1 MVAMSLSLPIPVT
14 TTHEPENTAWL
25 GCLIEA
31 ETPGDVCTLIENL
44 LQAQPHCLKA
54 RVLMLAHRKE
64 QRAAEAQA
72 PDAEELALARD
83 ALKAADGV
91 RVSVDGRRHALALLD
106 AQQVVLLLTMT
117 IEGSAK
123 NLLANMGAHL
133 QLGVRQLR
141 HTIKLAELYD
151 SHSQLEHSENLQRA
165 LFSISELSSSELDM
179 PEMLREIHRIVSGLM
194 YAENF
199 FIVRC
204 NPEQQTLRFLYYADI
219 KDEDKPQT
227 NRDMRLE
234 DRRHTLTWYLLTQGK
249 PLMGSNEQLL
259 EQVNGPLVIAGPDS
273 DDWLGVPMLRDGQV
287 QGALVVQSYGTGIVY
302 SYSDLTLLE
311 FVGNHIL
318 TALERKEIKDELE
331 RRVRERTEELAEVNR
346 GLLQEVRE
354 RHRAER
360 LQEALF
366 QVAQLATA
374 DIDENAFYERVH
386 AVVGRLLDAKNF
398 FIALLS
404 DDRTKL
410 EFPYFMDTG
419 VRHQLSRPVGRGLSE
434 YVLRRGL
441 PWSGTRDDI
450 VALTQDGE
458 VVPHHIGEPSAC
470 WLGVPLKVD
479 ESVIGLVAVQSYEN
493 DTGYGPQEQEL
504 LSFVALQIAN
514 SIYRRR
520 SAAALHL
527 ANLRL
532 EHRVEERTQELRAEI
547 ARREQMQQQLHHQV
561 MHDPLTGLPNRG
573 YLRER
578 LDRVLHGIQSDP
590 NRRCALLYIDV
601 DRFKVIND
609 SLGHLAGDE
618 FLKAVAVRL
627 LTHVREPDMVA
638 RLSGD
643 EFAIL
648 LEDIE
653 NTNTATII
661 ADRVLQAVATPLRI
675 SGKELEPSV
684 SVGIAC
690 GDSSYLDA
698 DELIRDADMALYQ
711 AKELGRKRFVV
722 FDEAL
727 AKGMVDVLAME
738 SELRKA
744 LRQNE
749 FEPHFQPICQL
760 NDGKVVGYEALI
772 RWNHPQRGLLR
783 PSDFVKIAEDSGLI
797 EAIDWRL
804 FELSCR
810 LLAQHGLND
819 SFITFNVSA
828 LHLRHVDFDVRVMKM
843 LERTGLSPS
852 RLVTEV
858 TEGALLDN
866 PESVRAVLDR
876 LRNAGVGAALDD
888 FGTGYSSLSYL
899 HSLPLRMLKIDRAF
913 VHELDKA
920 GSSNSTTV
928 VAAILALA
936 HALNIQVIAEG
947 IETQAQLET
956 LVSMGCEMG
965 QGYLLGSPA
974 PMAHWMDP
982 PASPGTT

>member
-1 MVAMSLSLPIPVT
+1 MSRTLPIQART
-14 TTHEPENTAWL
+14 IEEPDHAAWL
-25 GCLIEA
+25 GRLIEA
-31 ETPGDVCTLIENL
+31 TTPQEVGALIETL
-44 LQAQPHCLKA
+44 ARKQAGCA
-54 RVLMLAHRKE
+54 RAQVLWLNPYGHQHATDTPL
-64 QRAAEAQA
+64 
-72 PDAEELALARD
+72 PDSHVMELARN
-83 ALKAADGV
+83 ALKAGEGLLSADGK
-91 RVSVDGRRHALALLD
+91 HYALTLLS
-106 AQQVVLLLTMT
+106 QEQVVLVLSLGGD
-117 IEGSAK
+117 IAAK
-123 NLLANMGAHL
+123 TLLASTSPYL
-133 QLGVRQLR
+133 QLGVRQLY
-141 HTIKLAELYD
+141 HAMKLADLYD
-151 SHSQLEHSENLQRA
+151 SHTQLEHSENLQRA
-165 LFSISELSSSELDM
+165 LFAISDLSGSSLDM
-179 PEMLREIHRIVSGLM
+179 PDMLREIHRIVSGLM

-199 FIVRC
+199 FIVRY
-204 NPEQQTLRFLYYADI
+204 NPERDTMRFLYYADTQ
-219 KDEDKPQT
+219 DQNQPNTTCDF
-227 NRDMRLE
+227 RLE
-234 DRRHTLTWYLLTQGK
+234 ERRHTLTWYLLTQGK
-249 PLMGSNEQLL
+249 PLIGNAEQLL
-259 EQVNGPLVIAGPDS
+259 SQVNGPVILAGPDS
-273 DDWLGVPMLRDGQV
+273 DDWLGVPMLHNGSV
-287 QGALVVQSYGTGIVY
+287 HGALVVQSYRTGQVY
-302 SYSDLTLLE
+302 SRDDLTLLE
-311 FVGNHIL
+311 FVGSHIL
-318 TALERKEIKDELE
+318 TALERKESKDELE
-331 RRVRERTEELAEVNR
+331 RRVRQRTEELAEVNR
-346 GLLQEVRE
+346 GLRQEVRE
-354 RHRAER
+354 RQRAEH

-366 QVAQLATA
+366 RLAQLATA
-374 DIDENAFYERVH
+374 DIDESAFYERVH
-386 AVVGRLLDAKNF
+386 AVVGGLLDAKNF

-404 DDRTKL
+404 DDRSKL
-410 EFPYFMDTG
+410 DFPYYIDAG
-419 VRHQLSRPVGRGLSE
+419 VHHTLSRPVGHGLSE
-434 YVLRRGL
+434 YVIRLGE
-441 PWSGTRDDI
+441 PWFGNQADI
-450 VALTQDGE
+450 AVLMRSGE
-458 VVPHHIGEPSAC
+458 VVRHGIGEPCAC

-479 ESVIGLVAVQSYEN
+479 ESTIGVVVVQSYDPN
-493 DTGYGPQEQEL
+493 ASYGAAEKEL

-532 EHRVEERTQELRAEI
+532 EHRVEERTRELRAEI

-578 LDRVLHGIQSDP
+578 LDAILNAIQHEP
-590 NRRCALLYIDV
+590 HRRCALLYLDV

-618 FLKAVAVRL
+618 FLKVIAMRL

-653 NTNTATII
+653 VTATATAI

-711 AKELGRKRFVV
+711 AKQLGRKRFAV

-727 AKGMVDVLAME
+727 AKDMVDVLTME

-749 FEPHFQPICQL
+749 FEPYFQPIL
-760 NDGKVVGYEALI
+760 RLVDGKIMGYEALI

-783 PSDFVKIAEDSGLI
+783 PMDFVPIAEESGLI

-804 FELSCR
+804 FEMSCR
-810 LLAQHGLND
+810 LLAQRG
-819 SFITFNVSA
+819 SPEAFVTFNVSA
-828 LHLRHVDFDVRVMKM
+828 MHLRHADFDTRILKM
-843 LERTGLSPS
+843 LERTGLAPS

-866 PESVRAVLDR
+866 PESVRAMLDR
-876 LRNAGVGAALDD
+876 LRSVGVGAALDD

-899 HSLPLRMLKIDRAF
+899 HSLPMRMLKIDRAF
-913 VHELDKA
+913 VHELDKV
-920 GSSNSTTV
+920 GSKNSTTV

-947 IETQAQLET
+947 IETQAQFDT
-956 LVSMGCEMG
+956 LLSMGCEMG
-965 QGYLLGSPA
+965 QGYLLGRPE
-974 PMAHWMDP
+974 PTDHWL
-982 PASPGTT
+982 

>member
-1 MVAMSLSLPIPVT
+1 MLRLDVQSE
-14 TTHEPENTAWL
+14 HPE
-25 GCLIEA
+25 
-31 ETPGDVCTLIENL
+31 
-44 LQAQPHCLKA
+44 
-54 RVLMLAHRKE
+54 
-64 QRAAEAQA
+64 A
-72 PDAEELALARD
+72 PTSAEELLLAQEATR
-83 ALKAADGV
+83 AVDGV
-91 RVSVDGRRHALALLD
+91 KVSVDGRQYALSLLNEER
-106 AQQVVLLLTMT
+106 VVLLLMLSA
-117 IEGSAK
+117 EGSAK
-123 NLLANMGAHL
+123 TVLANAGPYL
-133 QLGVRQLR
+133 QLGVRQL
-141 HTIKLAELYD
+141 HHAIKLADLYD

-165 LFSISELSSSELDM
+165 LFAISDLAGSNLDM

-199 FIVRC
+199 FIVRYH
-204 NPEQQTLRFLYYADI
+204 PERETLRFLYYADI
-219 KDEDKPQT
+219 NDQDQPDT
-227 NRDMRLE
+227 NRDIRLE
-234 DRRHTLTWYLLTQGK
+234 DRQHTLTWYLLAQGK

-259 EQVNGPLVIAGPDS
+259 EQVDGPLILSGPDS
-273 DDWLGVPMLRDGQV
+273 DDWLGVPMLHNGQV
-287 QGALVVQSYGTGIVY
+287 LGALVVQSYGSGIVY
-302 SYSDLTLLE
+302 SRDDLALLE
-311 FVGNHIL
+311 FVGSHIL
-318 TALERKEIKDELE
+318 TALARKESKDELE
-331 RRVRERTEELAEVNR
+331 LRVRQRTEELDRVNR
-346 GLLQEVRE
+346 GLRQEVRE

-366 QVAQLATA
+366 QIAQLATA
-374 DIDENAFYERVH
+374 DIDENTFYERVH
-386 AVVGRLLDAKNF
+386 TVVGRLLDAKNF

-410 EFPYFMDTG
+410 EFPYYMDAG
-419 VRHQLSRPVGRGLSE
+419 VHHTLTRPIGRGLSE
-434 YVLRRGL
+434 YVLRRGQ
-441 PWSGTRDDI
+441 PWSGSREDI
-450 VALTQDGE
+450 MELARKGE
-458 VVPHHIGEPSAC
+458 MVPHHIGEPSVC

-479 ESVIGLVAVQSYEN
+479 EAVIGLVVVQSYDKN
-493 DTGYGPQEQEL
+493 TSYGAPEQEL

-520 SAAALHL
+520 SAAALHM

-532 EHRVEERTQELRAEI
+532 EHRVEERTRELRAEI
-547 ARREQMQQQLHHQV
+547 VRREQMQQQLHHQV

-578 LDRVLHGIQSDP
+578 LDRVLQRIQGEP
-590 NRRCALLYIDV
+590 NRRCALLYMDI

-618 FLKAVAVRL
+618 FLKAIAMRL

-653 NTNTATII
+653 MIATATAI
-661 ADRVLQAVATPLRI
+661 ADRVLQAVAVPLRI

-690 GDSSYLDA
+690 GDASYLDA

-711 AKELGRKRFVV
+711 AKQLGRKRFAV

-727 AKGMVDVLAME
+727 AKDMVDVLAME

-749 FEPHFQPICQL
+749 FEPHFQPIYRL
-760 NDGKVVGYEALI
+760 ADNKVVGYEALI
-772 RWNHPQRGLLR
+772 RWNHPQRGLLK
-783 PSDFVKIAEDSGLI
+783 PHDFVKIAEDSGLI

-810 LLAQHGLND
+810 LLAQQAPSDL
-819 SFITFNVSA
+819 FITFNVSA
-828 LHLRHVDFDVRVMKM
+828 LHLRHTDFDTRVLKM

-852 RLVTEV
+852 RLITEV

-866 PESVRAVLDR
+866 PESVRTVLDR
-876 LRNAGVGAALDD
+876 LRIAGVGAALDD

-913 VHELDKA
+913 VLELDKD
-920 GSSNSTTV
+920 GRSNSTTV

-947 IETQAQLET
+947 IETQAQLDT
-956 LVSMGCEMG
+956 LLSMGCEMG
-965 QGYLLGSPA
+965 QGYLLGRPA
-974 PMAHWMDP
+974 PLAHW
-982 PASPGTT
+982 TE

>member
-1 MVAMSLSLPIPVT
+1 MSLSLPIHFASPK
-14 TTHEPENTAWL
+14 EPENTAWL
-25 GCLIEA
+25 GYLVEA
-31 ETPGDVCTLIENL
+31 ETPGEVCSLIQTLM
-44 LQAQPHCLKA
+44 QSQPYCLKA
-54 RVLMLAHRKE
+54 KVLMLASHDE
-64 QRAAEAQA
+64 QRFADLQ
-72 PDAEELALARD
+72 PTDPQELALAQS
-83 ALKAADGV
+83 ALQAADGM
-91 RVSVDGRRHALALLD
+91 RISADGRSHAVVLLN
-106 AQQVVLLLTMT
+106 AQQVVLLLTMAM
-117 IEGSAK
+117 EGSAK
-123 NLLANMGAHL
+123 TLLGNVGTYL
-133 QLGVRQLR
+133 QLGVRQLH

-165 LFSISELSSSELDM
+165 LFSISELSGSDLDM
-179 PEMLREIHRIVSGLM
+179 PDMLREIHRIVSGLM

-204 NPEQQTLRFLYYADI
+204 DPEHDTLRFLYYADI
-219 KDEDKPQT
+219 KDEDQPET
-227 NRDMRLE
+227 NRDMRME
-234 DRRHTLTWYLLTQGK
+234 DRRHTLTWYLISQGK

-273 DDWLGVPMLRDGQV
+273 DDWLGVPMLRDGLV

-302 SYSDLTLLE
+302 SHDDLTLLE
-311 FVGNHIL
+311 FVGSHIL
-318 TALERKEIKDELE
+318 TAVERKEAKEELE
-331 RRVRERTEELAEVNR
+331 RRVRQRTEELAEVNR

-374 DIDENAFYERVH
+374 DIDENTFYERVH
-386 AVVGRLLDAKNF
+386 AVVGGLLDAKNF

-410 EFPYFMDTG
+410 EFPYYMDVG

-434 YVLRRGL
+434 YVLRRGQ
-441 PWSGTRDDI
+441 PWSGTREEI
-450 VALTQDGE
+450 MALTHSGE
-458 VVPHHIGEPSAC
+458 VVPHHIGEPSAS

-479 ESVIGLVAVQSYEN
+479 EAVIGLVAVQSYESA
-493 DTGYGPQEQEL
+493 TSYGAPEQEL

-527 ANLRL
+527 ANLKL
-532 EHRVEERTQELRAEI
+532 EHRVEERTRELRAEI

-578 LDRVLHGIQSDP
+578 LDRVLNRIQSDP

-648 LEDIE
+648 LENIE
-653 NTNTATII
+653 NIDTATII

-711 AKELGRKRFVV
+711 AKELGRKRFAV

-749 FEPHFQPICQL
+749 FEPHFQPICRL
-760 NDGKVVGYEALI
+760 DGGKVVGYEALI

-804 FELSCR
+804 FEVSCR
-810 LLAQHGLND
+810 LLAQRGSSD
-819 SFITFNVSA
+819 PFITFNVSA
-828 LHLRHVDFDVRVMKM
+828 LHLRHADFDTRILKM
-843 LERTGLSPS
+843 LERTGLAPS

-876 LRNAGVGAALDD
+876 LRCVGVGAALDD

-947 IETQAQLET
+947 IETQAQLEA

-974 PMAHWMDP
+974 PIAHWMGAP
-982 PASPGTT
+982 KR

>member
-1 MVAMSLSLPIPVT
+1 MSRTLPIQT
-14 TTHEPENTAWL
+14 RSIEEPEHAAWL
-25 GCLIEA
+25 GRLIEA
-31 ETPGDVCTLIENL
+31 TTPGEVGSLIE
-44 LQAQPHCLKA
+44 
-54 RVLMLAHRKE
+54 
-64 QRAAEAQA
+64 
-72 PDAEELALARD
+72 ALARRQHGCPRAQVLWLNPYGNGNYPQASGNSLPD
-83 ALKAADGV
+83 TDVVELARGALKAGEGIH
-91 RVSVDGRRHALALLD
+91 SPDGRHYALTLLS
-106 AQQVVLLLTMT
+106 QEQVVLVLSLSG
-117 IEGSAK
+117 EVVAK
-123 NLLANMGAHL
+123 TLLATMSPYL
-133 QLGVRQLR
+133 QLGVRQLY
-141 HTIKLAELYD
+141 HAMKLADLYD
-151 SHSQLEHSENLQRA
+151 SHAQLEHSENLQRA
-165 LFSISELSSSELDM
+165 LFAISDLSGSNLEM
-179 PEMLREIHRIVSGLM
+179 PDMLREIHRIVSGLM

-199 FIVRC
+199 FIVRY
-204 NPEQQTLRFLYYADI
+204 NPERETMRFLYYADI
-219 KDEDKPQT
+219 QDQDQPDTTREIRLDE
-227 NRDMRLE
+227 
-234 DRRHTLTWYLLTQGK
+234 RRHTLTWYLLTQGK
-249 PLMGSNEQLL
+249 ALMGNDEQLM
-259 EQVNGPLVIAGPDS
+259 EQVNGPLILSGPDS
-273 DDWLGVPMLRDGQV
+273 DDWLGVPMLHNGSV
-287 QGALVVQSYGTGIVY
+287 HGALVVQSYGTGQVY
-302 SYSDLTLLE
+302 SRDDLALLE
-311 FVGNHIL
+311 FVGSHIL
-318 TALERKEIKDELE
+318 TSLERKESKDELE
-331 RRVRERTEELAEVNR
+331 RRVRQRTEELAEVNR
-346 GLLQEVRE
+346 GLRQEVRE

-374 DIDENAFYERVH
+374 DIDENTFYERVH
-386 AVVGRLLDAKNF
+386 AVVGRLLDARNF

-410 EFPYFMDTG
+410 DFPYYIDAG
-419 VRHQLSRPVGRGLSE
+419 VHHTLSRPIGRGLSE
-434 YVLRRGL
+434 YVLRLGE
-441 PWSGTRDDI
+441 PWSGKQEDI
-450 VALTQDGE
+450 ATLRQQGE
-458 VVPHHIGEPSAC
+458 VVPHSIGDPCAC

-479 ESVIGLVAVQSYEN
+479 ESTIGVVVVQSYDRN
-493 DTGYGPQEQEL
+493 ASYGPAEQEL

-532 EHRVEERTQELRAEI
+532 EHRVEERTRELRAEI

-578 LDRVLHGIQSDP
+578 LDMVLSMIQHEPS
-590 NRRCALLYIDV
+590 RHCALLYLDI

-609 SLGHLAGDE
+609 SLGHMAGDE
-618 FLKAVAVRL
+618 FLKAIAMRL

-653 NTNTATII
+653 VTATATAI
-661 ADRVLQAVATPLRI
+661 ADRVLHAVAAPLRI

-711 AKELGRKRFVV
+711 AKQLGRKRFAV

-727 AKGMVDVLAME
+727 AKDMVDVLTME

-749 FEPHFQPICQL
+749 FEPYFQPIFRL
-760 NDGKVVGYEALI
+760 GDGQIVGYEALI

-783 PSDFVKIAEDSGLI
+783 PMDFVRIAEDSGLI

-804 FELSCR
+804 FEMSCR
-810 LLAQHGLND
+810 LLAQKGPAEL
-819 SFITFNVSA
+819 FVTFNVSA
-828 LHLRHVDFDVRVMKM
+828 LHLRHADFDTRILKM

-852 RLVTEV
+852 RLITEV

-866 PESVRAVLDR
+866 PESVRNMLDR
-876 LRNAGVGAALDD
+876 LRSAGVGAALDD

-899 HSLPLRMLKIDRAF
+899 HSLPMRMLKIDRAF
-913 VHELDKA
+913 VHELDK
-920 GSSNSTTV
+920 GGKNSTTV

-947 IETQAQLET
+947 IETQAQFDT
-956 LVSMGCEMG
+956 LLSMGCEMG
-965 QGYLLGSPA
+965 QGYLLGRPG
-974 PMAHWMDP
+974 PIDHWL
-982 PASPGTT
+982 

>member
-1 MVAMSLSLPIPVT
+1 MSRTLPIPARPAN
-14 TTHEPENTAWL
+14 EPEHTAWL
-25 GCLIEA
+25 GRLIEA
-31 ETPGDVCTLIENL
+31 TTPEEVGLLIE
-44 LQAQPHCLKA
+44 A
-54 RVLMLAHRKE
+54 LAKE
-64 QRAAEAQA
+64 QPGCGQAKVLWLNANSHHHHAADPTP
-72 PDAEELALARD
+72 PDPALRELALI
-83 ALKAADGV
+83 ALKAADGIAQDGRYYALPLLAQEQV
-91 RVSVDGRRHALALLD
+91 VLVLTLSVDGAGK
-106 AQQVVLLLTMT
+106 T
-117 IEGSAK
+117 
-123 NLLANMGAHL
+123 LLANMSPYL
-133 QLGVRQLR
+133 QLAVRQLY
-141 HTIKLAELYD
+141 HAMKLADLYD
-151 SHSQLEHSENLQRA
+151 SHAQLEHSENLQRA
-165 LFSISELSSSELDM
+165 LFTISDLAGSSLEM
-179 PEMLREIHRIVSGLM
+179 PDMLREIHRIVSGLM
-194 YAENF
+194 YGENF
-199 FIVRC
+199 FIVRY
-204 NPEQQTLRFLYYADI
+204 NPEHETLRFLYYADI
-219 KDEDKPQT
+219 NDQDQPDT
-227 NRDMRLE
+227 TRDFLLE

-249 PLMGSNEQLL
+249 PLRGSNEQLL
-259 EQVNGPLVIAGPDS
+259 EQVNGPLILAGPDS
-273 DDWLGVPMLRDGQV
+273 DDWLGVPMLHNDKV
-287 QGALVVQSYGTGIVY
+287 HGALVVQSYGTGLVY
-302 SYSDLTLLE
+302 SRDDLALLE
-311 FVGNHIL
+311 FVGSHIL
-318 TALERKEIKDELE
+318 TAVERKESKDELE
-331 RRVRERTEELAEVNR
+331 RRVRQRTEELAQVNR
-346 GLLQEVRE
+346 GLRQEVRE

-374 DIDENAFYERVH
+374 DIDENTFYERVH

-404 DDRTKL
+404 DDRSKL
-410 EFPYFMDTG
+410 EFPYYMDAG
-419 VRHQLSRPVGRGLSE
+419 VRHSLIRPVGHGLSE
-434 YVLRRGL
+434 YVLRRGE
-441 PWSGTRDDI
+441 PWSGSREDI
-450 VALTQDGE
+450 MALAHSGE

-479 ESVIGLVAVQSYEN
+479 EAVIGVVVVQSYDKN
-493 DTGYGPQEQEL
+493 ASYGAADQEL

-520 SAAALHL
+520 SAAALHQ

-532 EHRVEERTQELRAEI
+532 EHRVEERTRELRAEI

-578 LDRVLHGIQSDP
+578 LDSILNTIQREP
-590 NRRCALLYIDV
+590 HRRCALLYLDV

-618 FLKAVAVRL
+618 FLKAIAMRL
-627 LTHVREPDMVA
+627 LAHVREPDMVA

-648 LEDIE
+648 LEEIE
-653 NTNTATII
+653 VTATATLI
-661 ADRVLQAVATPLRI
+661 ADRVLQAVAAPLRI

-711 AKELGRKRFVV
+711 AKQLGRKRFAV

-727 AKGMVDVLAME
+727 AKDMVDVLAME

-749 FEPHFQPICQL
+749 FEPHFQPIFRL
-760 NDGKVVGYEALI
+760 GDGKIVGYEALI
-772 RWNHPQRGLLR
+772 RWNHPQRGVLK
-783 PSDFVKIAEDSGLI
+783 PMDFVRIAEDSGLI

-810 LLAQHGLND
+810 LLAQKAPSD

-828 LHLRHVDFDVRVMKM
+828 LHLRHTDFDTRVLKM
-843 LERTGLSPS
+843 LERTGLPPT
-852 RLVTEV
+852 RLIAEV

-866 PESVRAVLDR
+866 PDSVRSMLDR
-876 LRNAGVGAALDD
+876 LRLAGVGAALDD

-899 HSLPLRMLKIDRAF
+899 HSLPMRMLKIDRAF
-913 VHELDKA
+913 VHELDKD

-947 IETQAQLET
+947 IETQAQFDAL
-956 LVSMGCEMG
+956 LSMGCEMG
-965 QGYLLGSPA
+965 QGYLLGRPA
-974 PMAHWMDP
+974 PIDSWL
-982 PASPGTT
+982 

>member
-1 MVAMSLSLPIPVT
+1 MSLSLPIPIT
-14 TTHEPENTAWL
+14 TTQEPDTAWL

-31 ETPGDVCTLIENL
+31 EAPGDVCLLIESL

-54 RVLMLAHRKE
+54 SVLMLTHQGEPPSAD
-64 QRAAEAQA
+64 ALAYD
-72 PDAEELALARD
+72 PDELALARD
-83 ALKAADGV
+83 ALKSDDGV
-91 RVSVDGRRHALALLD
+91 RLSSDGRRYALTLLG
-106 AQQVVLLLTMT
+106 AQQVVLLLTTT
-117 IEGSAK
+117 IEGVAK
-123 NLLANMGAHL
+123 AMLAKVDAYL
-133 QLGVRQLR
+133 QLGVRQLH

-151 SHSQLEHSENLQRA
+151 SHNQLEHSENLQRA
-165 LFSISELSSSELDM
+165 LFSISELSSSDLEMPDM
-179 PEMLREIHRIVSGLM
+179 LGEIHRIVSGLM

-199 FIVRC
+199 FIARYD
-204 NPEQQTLRFLYYADI
+204 PERETLRFLYYADI
-219 KDEDKPQT
+219 KDEDKPET
-227 NRDMRLE
+227 NRDMRME

-273 DDWLGVPMLRDGQV
+273 DDWLGVPMLRNGQV
-287 QGALVVQSYGTGIVY
+287 QGALVVQSYGTGLVY
-302 SYSDLTLLE
+302 SRDDLALLE

-318 TALERKEIKDELE
+318 TAVERKEIKDELE
-331 RRVRERTEELAEVNR
+331 RRVRQRTEELAEVNR

-374 DIDENAFYERVH
+374 DIDENTFYERVH
-386 AVVGRLLDAKNF
+386 TVVGRLLDAKNF

-410 EFPYFMDTG
+410 EFPYYMDTG

-434 YVLRRGL
+434 YVIRRGQ
-441 PWSGTRDDI
+441 PWSGTREDI
-450 VALTQDGE
+450 MALTRSGE
-458 VVPHHIGEPSAC
+458 VVPHHIGEPSDC

-479 ESVIGLVAVQSYEN
+479 ESVIGLIAVQSYEN
-493 DTGYGPQEQEL
+493 KACYGAQEQEL

-527 ANLRL
+527 ANLKL
-532 EHRVEERTQELRAEI
+532 EHRVEERTRELRAEI

-578 LDRVLHGIQSDP
+578 LDRILNRIQSDP

-653 NTNTATII
+653 NTETATII
-661 ADRVLQAVATPLRI
+661 ADRVLQAVAIPLRI

-690 GDSSYLDA
+690 GDASYLDA

-711 AKELGRKRFVV
+711 AKELGRKRFAI

-749 FEPHFQPICQL
+749 FEPHFQPICRL
-760 NDGKVVGYEALI
+760 GDGKVVGYEALI
-772 RWNHPQRGLLR
+772 RWNHPQRGVLR
-783 PSDFVKIAEDSGLI
+783 PMDFVKIAEDSGLI

-810 LLAQHGLND
+810 LLAQHAP
-819 SFITFNVSA
+819 SEPFITFNVSA
-828 LHLRHVDFDVRVMKM
+828 LHLRHADFDVRVLKM
-843 LERTGLSPS
+843 LERTGLMPE
-852 RLVTEV
+852 RLVAEV

-876 LRNAGVGAALDD
+876 LRCAGVGAALDD

-947 IETQAQLET
+947 IETQAQLDA

-974 PMAHWMDP
+974 PIAQWVDV
-982 PASPGTT
+982 SKPG

>member
-1 MVAMSLSLPIPVT
+1 M
-14 TTHEPENTAWL
+14 
-25 GCLIEA
+25 IEA
-31 ETPGDVCTLIENL
+31 ATPGEVGTLIENL
-44 LQAQPHCLKA
+44 FQSQPGCLQA
-54 RVLMLAHRKE
+54 RVLRLDVQSEHP
-64 QRAAEAQA
+64 EA
-72 PDAEELALARD
+72 PTSAEELLLAQEATR
-83 ALKAADGV
+83 AVDGV
-91 RVSVDGRRHALALLD
+91 KVSVDGRQYALSLLNEER
-106 AQQVVLLLTMT
+106 VVLLLMLSA
-117 IEGSAK
+117 EGSAK
-123 NLLANMGAHL
+123 TVLANAGPYL
-133 QLGVRQLR
+133 QLGVRQL
-141 HTIKLAELYD
+141 HHAIKLADLYD

-165 LFSISELSSSELDM
+165 LFAISDLAGSNLDM

-199 FIVRC
+199 FIVRYH
-204 NPEQQTLRFLYYADI
+204 PERETLRFLYYADI
-219 KDEDKPQT
+219 NDQDQPDT
-227 NRDMRLE
+227 NRDIRLE
-234 DRRHTLTWYLLTQGK
+234 DRQHTLTWYLLAQGK

-259 EQVNGPLVIAGPDS
+259 EQVDGPLILSGPDS
-273 DDWLGVPMLRDGQV
+273 DDWLGVPMLHNGQV
-287 QGALVVQSYGTGIVY
+287 LGALVVQSYGSGIVY
-302 SYSDLTLLE
+302 SRDDLALLE
-311 FVGNHIL
+311 FVGSHIL
-318 TALERKEIKDELE
+318 TALARKESKDELE
-331 RRVRERTEELAEVNR
+331 LRVRQRTEELDRVNR
-346 GLLQEVRE
+346 GLRQEVRE

-366 QVAQLATA
+366 QIAQLATA
-374 DIDENAFYERVH
+374 DIDENTFYERVH
-386 AVVGRLLDAKNF
+386 TVVGRLLDAKNF

-410 EFPYFMDTG
+410 EFPYYMDAG
-419 VRHQLSRPVGRGLSE
+419 VHHTLTRPIGRGLSE
-434 YVLRRGL
+434 YVLRRGQ
-441 PWSGTRDDI
+441 PWSGSREDI
-450 VALTQDGE
+450 MELARKGE
-458 VVPHHIGEPSAC
+458 MVPHHIGEPSVC

-479 ESVIGLVAVQSYEN
+479 EAVIGLVVVQSYDKN
-493 DTGYGPQEQEL
+493 TSYGAPEQEL

-520 SAAALHL
+520 SAAALHM

-532 EHRVEERTQELRAEI
+532 EHRVEERTRELRAEI
-547 ARREQMQQQLHHQV
+547 VRREQMQQQLHHQV

-578 LDRVLHGIQSDP
+578 LDRVLQRIQGEP
-590 NRRCALLYIDV
+590 NRRCALLYMDI

-618 FLKAVAVRL
+618 FLKAIAMRL

-653 NTNTATII
+653 MIATATAI
-661 ADRVLQAVATPLRI
+661 ADRVLQAVAVPLRI

-690 GDSSYLDA
+690 GDASYLDA

-711 AKELGRKRFVV
+711 AKQLGRKRFAV

-727 AKGMVDVLAME
+727 AKDMVDVLAME

-749 FEPHFQPICQL
+749 FEPHFQPIYRL
-760 NDGKVVGYEALI
+760 ADNKVVGYEALI
-772 RWNHPQRGLLR
+772 RWNHPQRGLLK
-783 PSDFVKIAEDSGLI
+783 PHDFVKIAEDSGLI

-810 LLAQHGLND
+810 LLAQQAPSDL
-819 SFITFNVSA
+819 FITFNVSA
-828 LHLRHVDFDVRVMKM
+828 LHLRHTDFDTRVLKM

-852 RLVTEV
+852 RLITEV

-866 PESVRAVLDR
+866 PESVRTVLDR
-876 LRNAGVGAALDD
+876 LRIAGVGAALDD

-913 VHELDKA
+913 VLELDKD
-920 GSSNSTTV
+920 GRSNSTTV

-947 IETQAQLET
+947 IETQAQLDT
-956 LVSMGCEMG
+956 LLSMGCEMG
-965 QGYLLGSPA
+965 QGYLLGRPA
-974 PMAHWMDP
+974 PLAHW
-982 PASPGTT
+982 TE

>member
-1 MVAMSLSLPIPVT
+1 MSRTLPIQARPASK
-14 TTHEPENTAWL
+14 PELTAWL
-25 GCLIEA
+25 GRLIEA
-31 ETPGDVCTLIENL
+31 ATPEEVGALIETL
-44 LQAQPHCLKA
+44 VQAQQGCAKA
-54 RVLMLAHRKE
+54 KVLWLNSPGEQHRS
-64 QRAAEAQA
+64 AQQ
-72 PDAEELALARD
+72 PSLDSTQLALAQA
-83 ALKAADGV
+83 ALASANGMQSTPDGK
-91 RVSVDGRRHALALLD
+91 HCALALLGEE
-106 AQQVVLLLTMT
+106 QVVLLLALTAD
-117 IEGSAK
+117 GSAK
-123 NLLANMGAHL
+123 TLLADANPYL
-133 QLGVRQLR
+133 QLGVRQL
-141 HTIKLAELYD
+141 HHAMKLANLYD
-151 SHSQLEHSENLQRA
+151 SHAQLEHSENLQRA
-165 LFSISELSSSELDM
+165 LFAISDLAGSSLDM
-179 PEMLREIHRIVSGLM
+179 PDMLHEIHRIVSGLM

-199 FIVRC
+199 FIVRYH
-204 NPEQQTLRFLYYADI
+204 PERDTMRFLYYADI
-219 KDEDKPQT
+219 EDKNQPDT
-227 NRDMRLE
+227 TRDMLLE
-234 DRRHTLTWYLLTQGK
+234 DRKHTLTWYLLTQGK

-259 EQVNGPLVIAGPDS
+259 EQVNGPLTLAGPDS
-273 DDWLGVPMLRDGQV
+273 DDWLGVPMLHNGKV
-287 QGALVVQSYGTGIVY
+287 MGALVVQSYGNRTVY
-302 SYSDLTLLE
+302 TRDDLSLLE

-318 TALERKEIKDELE
+318 TALERKESKDELE
-331 RRVRERTEELAEVNR
+331 RRVRQRTEELAQVNQ
-346 GLLQEVRE
+346 GLRQEVRE

-374 DIDENAFYERVH
+374 DIDENTFYERVH
-386 AVVGRLLDAKNF
+386 TVVGGLLDAKNF

-404 DDRTKL
+404 DDRSQL
-410 EFPYFMDTG
+410 EFPYYFDAGIHRTH
-419 VRHQLSRPVGRGLSE
+419 VRPLGRGLSE
-434 YVLRRGL
+434 YVLRRGQ
-441 PWSGTRDDI
+441 PWSGSREDI
-450 VALTQDGE
+450 LALTRSGE

-479 ESVIGLVAVQSYEN
+479 EAVIGLVVVQSY
-493 DTGYGPQEQEL
+493 DQHASYGAADQEL

-520 SAAALHL
+520 SAAALHQ

-532 EHRVEERTQELRAEI
+532 EHRVEERTRELRAEI
-547 ARREQMQQQLHHQV
+547 VRREQMQQQLHHQV

-578 LDRVLHGIQSDP
+578 LDSILSLIQHEPS
-590 NRRCALLYIDV
+590 RRCALLYLDV

-618 FLKAVAVRL
+618 FLKAIAVRL

-653 NTNTATII
+653 VTATATAI
-661 ADRVLQAVATPLRI
+661 ASRVLQAVAMPLRI

-690 GDSSYLDA
+690 GDASYLDA

-711 AKELGRKRFVV
+711 AKQLGRKRFVV

-727 AKGMVDVLAME
+727 AKDMVDVLAME

-749 FEPHFQPICQL
+749 FEPHFQPICRL
-760 NDGKVVGYEALI
+760 SDGQVVGYEALI
-772 RWNHPQRGLLR
+772 RWNHPQRGLLK

-810 LLAQHGLND
+810 LLAQKVPGD
-819 SFITFNVSA
+819 PFITFNVSA
-828 LHLRHVDFDVRVMKM
+828 LHLRHVDFDTRVLKM
-843 LERTGLSPS
+843 LERTGLSPA
-852 RLVTEV
+852 RLITEV

-866 PESVRAVLDR
+866 PESVRTMLDR
-876 LRNAGVGAALDD
+876 LRTAGVGAALDD

-947 IETQAQLET
+947 IETQEQFET
-956 LVSMGCEMG
+956 LLSMGCEMG
-965 QGYLLGSPA
+965 QGYLLGRPA
-974 PMAHWMDP
+974 PIAHWLDP
-982 PASPGTT
+982 SDTQGQD

>member
-1 MVAMSLSLPIPVT
+1 MSRTLPVPAKSLQ
-14 TTHEPENTAWL
+14 EPENTAWL

-31 ETPGDVCTLIENL
+31 ETPGEVCTLLETL
-44 LQAQPHCLKA
+44 LEAQPYCINAKA
-54 RVLMLAHRKE
+54 VMLNHV
-64 QRAAEAQA
+64 QDDAQPLTA
-72 PDAEELALARD
+72 DELSLAQTALQ
-83 ALKAADGV
+83 AADGNPV
-91 RVSVDGRRHALALLD
+91 TVDGRRYAVPLLAG
-106 AQQVVLLLTMT
+106 QQVVLLLSLTVD
-117 IEGSAK
+117 SAIK
-123 NLLANMGAHL
+123 SLLANVSPYL
-133 QLGVRQLR
+133 QLGVRQLH
-141 HTIKLAELYD
+141 HTIKLAELHD

-165 LFSISELSSSELDM
+165 LFSISELSGSKRDM
-179 PEMLREIHRIVSGLM
+179 PDMLCEIHHIVSGLM

-199 FIVRC
+199 FIVRYY
-204 NPEQQTLRFLYYADI
+204 PERETLRFLYYADI
-219 KDEDKPQT
+219 NDQDKPDT
-227 NRDMRLE
+227 NRDMQLE
-234 DRRHTLTWYLLTQGK
+234 DRRHTLTWYLLAQGK

-273 DDWLGVPMLRDGQV
+273 DDWLGVPMVRDGQV
-287 QGALVVQSYGTGIVY
+287 EGALVVQSYGTGLVY
-302 SYSDLTLLE
+302 SRDDLALLE

-318 TALERKEIKDELE
+318 TALERKESKDELE
-331 RRVRERTEELAEVNR
+331 RRVRQRTEELDLVNR
-346 GLLQEVRE
+346 GLRAEVHE

-374 DIDENAFYERVH
+374 DIDENTFYERVH
-386 AVVGRLLDAKNF
+386 LVVGRLLDAENF

-410 EFPYFMDTG
+410 EFPYYMDAG
-419 VRHQLSRPVGRGLSE
+419 ERHQLSRPIGRGLSE
-434 YVLRRGL
+434 FVLRRGQ
-441 PWSGTRDDI
+441 PWSGTREDI
-450 VALTQDGE
+450 KALGRSGE
-458 VVPHHIGEPSAC
+458 VVPHHIGEPSAF

-479 ESVIGLVAVQSYEN
+479 EDVIGLVAVQSYDPN
-493 DTGYGPQEQEL
+493 ATYGSQEQEL

-527 ANLRL
+527 ANLKL
-532 EHRVEERTQELRAEI
+532 EHRVEERTRELRAEI
-547 ARREQMQQQLHHQV
+547 VRREQMQQQLHHQV

-573 YLRER
+573 YLRDR
-578 LDRVLHGIQSDP
+578 LDHVLNRIQSDP
-590 NRRCALLYIDV
+590 GRRCALLYIDV

-618 FLKAVAVRL
+618 FLKAVAIRL

-648 LEDIE
+648 LENIE
-653 NTNTATII
+653 DTNTATII
-661 ADRVLQAVATPLRI
+661 ADRVLQAVAVPLRI

-690 GDSSYLDA
+690 GDQSYLDA

-711 AKELGRKRFVV
+711 AKELGRKRFAV

-749 FEPHFQPICQL
+749 FEPHFQPICRL
-760 NDGKVVGYEALI
+760 GDGKVVGYEALI

-804 FELSCR
+804 FETSCR
-810 LLAQHGLND
+810 LLAQRSLTD
-819 SFITFNVSA
+819 RFITFNVSA
-828 LHLRHVDFDVRVMKM
+828 LHLRHADFDTRILKM
-843 LERTGLSPS
+843 LERTGLAPD
-852 RLVTEV
+852 RLITEV

-866 PESVRAVLDR
+866 PESVRSLLDR
-876 LRNAGVGAALDD
+876 LRSAGVGAALDD

-913 VHELDKA
+913 VQELDKP
-920 GSSNSTTV
+920 GSSNTTTV

-947 IETQAQLET
+947 IETQAQLDA

-974 PMAHWMDP
+974 PITHWVDNQKK
-982 PASPGTT
+982 

>member
-1 MVAMSLSLPIPVT
+1 MSLSLPIPVIPSK
-14 TTHEPENTAWL
+14 EPKHTAWL

-31 ETPGDVCTLIENL
+31 EAPAEVSALIEML
-44 LQAQPHCLKA
+44 LQSQPHCLKA
-54 RVLMLAHRKE
+54 RVLMLGHQADPRFAKTQPADAE
-64 QRAAEAQA
+64 EITLAQEALRAAEGI
-72 PDAEELALARD
+72 RV
-83 ALKAADGV
+83 AADGK
-91 RVSVDGRRHALALLD
+91 RYAMSLLQP
-106 AQQVVLLLTMT
+106 QQVVLLLTMA

-123 NLLANMGAHL
+123 ALLAKLDPYL
-133 QLGVRQLR
+133 QLAARQLR

-165 LFSISELSSSELDM
+165 LFSISELSSSDVDM
-179 PEMLREIHRIVSGLM
+179 PDMLQEIHRIVSGLM

-199 FIVRC
+199 FIVRYYAERDC
-204 NPEQQTLRFLYYADI
+204 MRFLYYADI
-219 KDEDKPQT
+219 QDEDKPET

-234 DRRHTLTWYLLTQGK
+234 DRRHTLTWYLLTRGK
-249 PLMGSNEQLL
+249 PLMGSNEQLQQ
-259 EQVNGPLVIAGPDS
+259 QVNGPLQIIGPDS
-273 DDWLGVPMLRDGQV
+273 DDWLGVPMLRNGQV
-287 QGALVVQSYGTGIVY
+287 HGALVVQSYGTGIVY
-302 SYSDLTLLE
+302 SRDDSALLE

-318 TALERKEIKDELE
+318 TALERKESKDELE
-331 RRVRERTEELAEVNR
+331 RRVRQRTQELAELNR
-346 GLLQEVRE
+346 GLVQEVRE
-354 RHRAER
+354 RQRAER

-374 DIDENAFYERVH
+374 DIDENTFYERVH

-404 DDRTKL
+404 DDRAKL
-410 EFPYFMDTG
+410 EFPYYMDNG
-419 VRHQLSRPVGRGLSE
+419 MRHQLSRPVGRGLSE
-434 YVLRRGL
+434 YVLRRGQ
-441 PWSGTRDDI
+441 PWSGTREDI
-450 VALTQDGE
+450 MALTRSGE
-458 VVPHHIGEPSAC
+458 VVPHHIGPPSAC

-479 ESVIGLVAVQSYEN
+479 EAVIGLVTVQSY
-493 DTGYGPQEQEL
+493 DTHEAYGVPEQEL

-520 SAAALHL
+520 SAAALHQ

-532 EHRVEERTQELRAEI
+532 EHRVEERTRELRAEI

-578 LDRVLHGIQSDP
+578 LDRVLNRIRSDP
-590 NRRCALLYIDV
+590 SQRCALLYIDV

-648 LEDIE
+648 LENIE
-653 NTNTATII
+653 NIETATII
-661 ADRVLQAVATPLRI
+661 ADRVLQAVATPLRV

-711 AKELGRKRFVV
+711 AKQLGRKRFEV
-722 FDEAL
+722 FDETL

-749 FEPHFQPICQL
+749 FEPHFQPIFRL
-760 NDGKVVGYEALI
+760 GDSKVMGYEALI

-783 PSDFVKIAEDSGLI
+783 PLDFIKIAEDSGLI

-810 LLAQHGLND
+810 LLAQQGPGEA
-819 SFITFNVSA
+819 FITFNVSA
-828 LHLRHVDFDVRVMKM
+828 LHLRHADFDVRILKM
-843 LERTGLSPS
+843 LERSNLAPS

-876 LRNAGVGAALDD
+876 LRSVGVGAALDD

-913 VHELDKA
+913 VQELDKS
-920 GSSNSTTV
+920 GSGNSTTV

-947 IETQAQLET
+947 IETQAQLDA
-956 LVSMGCEMG
+956 LVHMGCEMG

-974 PMAHWMDP
+974 PMSHWVAP
-982 PASPGTT
+982 

>member
-1 MVAMSLSLPIPVT
+1 MSRTLPIQARPVE
-14 TTHEPENTAWL
+14 EPDHAAWL
-25 GCLIEA
+25 SRLIEA
-31 ETPGDVCTLIENL
+31 TTPEEVGALIEAL
-44 LQAQPHCLKA
+44 AMKQPGCARAQVLWLNPYGHHHATDTPLPDGGVVELARNTLKA
-54 RVLMLAHRKE
+54 GEGLLSPDGKHYALTLLSQE
-64 QRAAEAQA
+64 Q
-72 PDAEELALARD
+72 
-83 ALKAADGV
+83 V
-91 RVSVDGRRHALALLD
+91 
-106 AQQVVLLLTMT
+106 VVLLGLT
-117 IEGSAK
+117 GDVAAK
-123 NLLANMGAHL
+123 TLLGGMSPYL
-133 QLGVRQLR
+133 QLGVRQLY
-141 HTIKLAELYD
+141 HAMKLADLYD
-151 SHSQLEHSENLQRA
+151 SHAQLEHSENLQRA
-165 LFSISELSSSELDM
+165 LFAISDLSGSNLDM
-179 PEMLREIHRIVSGLM
+179 PDMLHEIHRIVSGLM

-199 FIVRC
+199 FIVRYH
-204 NPEQQTLRFLYYADI
+204 PERDTMRFLYYADI
-219 KDEDKPQT
+219 QDQDQPDTTREIQ
-227 NRDMRLE
+227 LE

-249 PLMGSNEQLL
+249 PLMGSDEQLIA
-259 EQVNGPLVIAGPDS
+259 QVNGPLILSGPDS
-273 DDWLGVPMLRDGQV
+273 DDWLGVPMLHNGSV
-287 QGALVVQSYGTGIVY
+287 HGALVVQNYSTGLVY
-302 SYSDLTLLE
+302 SRDDLTLLE
-311 FVGNHIL
+311 FVGSHIL
-318 TALERKEIKDELE
+318 TALERKESKNELE
-331 RRVRERTEELAEVNR
+331 RRVRQRTEELAEVNR
-346 GLLQEVRE
+346 GLRQEVRE
-354 RHRAER
+354 RQRAEH

-366 QVAQLATA
+366 QLAQLATA
-374 DIDENAFYERVH
+374 DIDESAFYERVH
-386 AVVGRLLDAKNF
+386 TVVGGLLDARNF

-404 DDRTKL
+404 DDRSKL
-410 EFPYFMDTG
+410 DFPYYIDTG
-419 VRHQLSRPVGRGLSE
+419 VHHTISRPVGRGLSE
-434 YVLRRGL
+434 YVIRLGE
-441 PWSGTRDDI
+441 PWSGKQADI
-450 VALTQDGE
+450 IALMRDGE
-458 VVPHHIGEPSAC
+458 VVRHGIGEPCAC

-479 ESVIGLVAVQSYEN
+479 ESTIGVVVVQSYDQN
-493 DTGYGPQEQEL
+493 ASYGPAEKEL

-520 SAAALHL
+520 SAAALHM

-532 EHRVEERTQELRAEI
+532 EHRVEERTRELRAEI

-578 LDRVLHGIQSDP
+578 LDTILTAIQHEP
-590 NRRCALLYIDV
+590 HRRCALLYLDV

-618 FLKAVAVRL
+618 FLKAIAMRL

-653 NTNTATII
+653 VTANATAI

-711 AKELGRKRFVV
+711 AKQLGRKRFAI

-727 AKGMVDVLAME
+727 AKDMVDVLTME

-749 FEPHFQPICQL
+749 FEPFFQPIFRL
-760 NDGKVVGYEALI
+760 DDGKIMGYEALI

-783 PSDFVKIAEDSGLI
+783 PMDFVRIAEDSGLI

-804 FELSCR
+804 FEISCR
-810 LLAQHGLND
+810 MLAQRG
-819 SFITFNVSA
+819 SSETFVTFNVSA
-828 LHLRHVDFDVRVMKM
+828 LHLRHSDFDTRILKM

-866 PESVRAVLDR
+866 PESVRVMLDR
-876 LRNAGVGAALDD
+876 LRSVGVGAALDD

-899 HSLPLRMLKIDRAF
+899 HSLPMRMLKIDRAF
-913 VHELDKA
+913 VHELDKV
-920 GSSNSTTV
+920 GSKNSTTV

-947 IETQAQLET
+947 IETQAQFDT
-956 LVSMGCEMG
+956 LLSMGCEMG
-965 QGYLLGSPA
+965 QGYLLGHPG
-974 PMAHWMDP
+974 PIDHWL
-982 PASPGTT
+982 

>member
-1 MVAMSLSLPIPVT
+1 MSLSLPIPVIASK
-14 TTHEPENTAWL
+14 EPENTAWL

-31 ETPGDVCTLIENL
+31 ETPGEVCTLIETL
-44 LQAQPHCLKA
+44 LHAQPHCLKA
-54 RVLMLAHRKE
+54 RVLMPGNPE
-64 QRAAEAQA
+64 QQGGADA
-72 PDAEELALARD
+72 PDAEEIALAQG
-83 ALKAADGV
+83 ALLAADGV
-91 RVSVDGRRHALALLD
+91 YLSADGRRYALVLLP
-106 AQQVVLLLTMT
+106 AQHVVLLLSLT

-123 NLLANMGAHL
+123 ALLAKMGSYL
-133 QLGVRQLR
+133 QLGIRQLH
-141 HTIKLAELYD
+141 HTIKLAQLHD
-151 SHSQLEHSENLQRA
+151 SHNQLEHSENLQRA
-165 LFSISELSSSELDM
+165 LFSISELSSSNLDM
-179 PEMLREIHRIVSGLM
+179 PDMLREIHRIVSGLM

-199 FIVRC
+199 FIVRHYSQRAC
-204 NPEQQTLRFLYYADI
+204 MRFLYYADTQ
-219 KDEDKPQT
+219 DQNQPET
-227 NRDMRLE
+227 NRDIRMD
-234 DRRHTLTWYLLTQGK
+234 DRQHTLTWYLLSRGK
-249 PLMGSNEQLL
+249 PLMGTNEQLQQ
-259 EQVNGPLVIAGPDS
+259 QVSGPLLIAGPDS
-273 DDWLGVPMLRDGQV
+273 DDWLGVPMLRNGEV
-287 QGALVVQSYGTGIVY
+287 HGALVVQSYGTGIVY
-302 SYSDLTLLE
+302 SRDDLALLE

-318 TALERKEIKDELE
+318 TALERKESKDELE
-331 RRVRERTEELAEVNR
+331 QRVRQRTQELAEVNR
-346 GLLQEVRE
+346 GLRQEVRE

-374 DIDENAFYERVH
+374 DIDENTFYERVH
-386 AVVGRLLDAKNF
+386 VVVGRLLDAKNF

-404 DDRTKL
+404 DDRAKL
-410 EFPYFMDTG
+410 EFPYYMDSG
-419 VRHQLSRPVGRGLSE
+419 VRHQLSRPVGRGMSE
-434 YVLRRGL
+434 YVLRRGQA
-441 PWSGTRDDI
+441 WSGTGEDI
-450 VALTQDGE
+450 RALTRSGE

-479 ESVIGLVAVQSYEN
+479 EAVIGLIAVQSYE
-493 DTGYGPQEQEL
+493 THSAYGAPEQEL

-532 EHRVEERTQELRAEI
+532 EHRVEERTRELRAEI
-547 ARREQMQQQLHHQV
+547 QRREQMQQQLHHQV

-578 LDRVLHGIQSDP
+578 LDRVLNRIQSDP

-648 LEDIE
+648 LEQIE
-653 NTNTATII
+653 NIDTATII
-661 ADRVLQAVATPLRI
+661 ADRVLQAVAMPLRI

-690 GDSSYLDA
+690 GDDSYLDA

-711 AKELGRKRFVV
+711 AKELGRKRFAV

-749 FEPHFQPICQL
+749 FEPYFQPICRL
-760 NDGKVVGYEALI
+760 GDGKVVGYEALI

-783 PSDFVKIAEDSGLI
+783 PLDFIKIAEDSGLI

-810 LLAQHGLND
+810 LLAQLGSVDL
-819 SFITFNVSA
+819 FITFNVSA
-828 LHLRHVDFDVRVMKM
+828 LHLRHADFDVRILKM
-843 LERTGLSPS
+843 LERTGLAPS

-876 LRNAGVGAALDD
+876 LRSVGVGAALDD

-947 IETQAQLET
+947 IETQAQREALM
-956 LVSMGCEMG
+956 SMGCEMG

-974 PMAHWMDP
+974 PMAHW
-982 PASPGTT
+982 TTKKD